1 MSARLQME
9 ALVNN
14 EIDITFTGELDPQFA
29 PALASELLFKEPS
42 VGRFTAGPSSCR

>member
-1 MSARLQME
+1 ME

-29 PALASELLFKEPS
+29 PALASELLFKEPI
-42 VGRFTAGPSSCR
+42 VVVLPRDPPLAGDPVN